1 MKTKKLSFKFIFVL
15 FLCSSTIVANP
26 VQPIPNSFSEM
37 NISDLVEKSNKELE
51 KQLGI
56 DFSLKEKIGLW
67 AIKRKIKKAIKKQPD
82 LAQKKLKDIPDLLN
96 PYNGKKKPYE
106 PFAIFGL
113 SIFGLGLLLGLLGFL
128 LPALLSI
135 VGFCLVFGLIMLII
149 SYRKHKKEPTRY
161 RGRWAAE
168 AGRGMCLFIL
178 IAIILAPVI
187 IIALLLSANT

>member
-1 MKTKKLSFKFIFVL
+1 MKTKQLPLFVMIVLLSYNHIL
-15 FLCSSTIVANP
+15 LASP
-26 VQPIPNSFSEM
+26 VQSKPSKYYEIS
-37 NISDLVEKSNKELE
+37 ISDLAKKSNKEIE
-51 KQLGI
+51 KELGI
-56 DFSLKEKIGLW
+56 NFSLKEKFGLW
-67 AIKRKIKKAIKKQPD
+67 VVKRKIKKVLKKNPN
-82 LAQKKLKDIPDLLN
+82 LAHKKLKEMPNLLTDSN
-96 PYNGKKKPYE
+96 DEKKPYE

-113 SIFGLGLLLGLLGFL
+113 SIFGLGLFLGLLGFL
-128 LPALLSI
+128 LPALVSL

-161 RGRWAAE
+161 GGRWAAE